1 VQQEMFNRNVSTET
15 KELPAAEADYAD
27 VGWWVAPQPDLPA
40 VLSRLAPIS
49 LDEMAGVALLDRSET
64 KFVFHERRLPEVL
77 NALLAEY
84 RVLEING
91 NRLNHY
97 RTLYFD
103 TPDFAL
109 FRRHQAGGRN
119 RYKVR
124 SRTYLDTD
132 VSFLEVKHKVNESR
146 TIKNRVRTQDFVE
159 QLSPKSARFL
169 DTTLPQNQWEL
180 EPKLWN
186 QYTRIT
192 LVGKH
197 RPERVTIDL
206 NLQFIDNDGQT
217 MTLPGLVIAEVKKS
231 GADHDSSFTRHMRAM
246 SIRPTGFSKYCVGVS
261 MLYDEVKHNSFK
273 PKLRMIS
280 KLIHGEEYYV

>member
-1 VQQEMFNRNVSTET
+1 MFNRNAFAET
-15 KELPAAEADYAD
+15 KGLPTAVADYAG
-27 VGWWVAPQPDLPA
+27 VGWWVAPQLDLPA

-49 LDEMAGVALLDRSET
+49 LDEMAEVALLDRSET
-64 KFVFHERRLPEVL
+64 KFVFHERRLPELL
-77 NALLAEY
+77 NALLDEY

-91 NRLNHY
+91 SRLNHY

-103 TPDFAL
+103 TADFAL

-146 TIKNRVRTQDFVE
+146 TIKNRVKTPDFVE
-159 QLSPKSARFL
+159 QLSPRTAGFL
-169 DTTLPQNQWEL
+169 DMNLPENQWNL

-192 LVGKH
+192 LVGRHK
-197 RPERVTIDL
+197 PERVTIDL
-206 NLQFIDNDGQT
+206 NLQFTDNDGQT
-217 MTLPGLVIAEVKKS
+217 MTLPGLVIAEVKKN
-231 GADHDSSFTRHMRAM
+231 GAEPDSTFIRLMRVM

-280 KLIHGEEYYV
+280 KLIQSERYDVQ